1 MKLEVNTND
10 LPDSFGQ
17 SPKTE
22 QRQIVR
28 TKIIGDTSKNLKSTD
43 DSKTAENTARKEA
56 EIKSERRAETAKKA
70 NEANIDRVTEMRHL
84 RYEVITEADIV
95 QVSVINSED
104 GTIIRK
110 VPPDKVVNFAKK
122 FKEKR
127 DGRRRRLDVTA

>member
-1 MKLEVNTND
+1 MKLEVNTKD

-122 FKEKR
+122 FKEKK

>member
-1 MKLEVNTND
+1 MKLEVNTKD

-28 TKIIGDTSKNLKSTD
+28 TKIIGDTSKNLKNTD

-70 NEANIDRVTEMRHL
+70 NEANIDRVSEMRHL

-127 DGRRRRLDVTA
+127 DGRRRILDVTA

>member
-1 MKLEVNTND
+1 MKLEVNTKD

-127 DGRRRRLDVTA
+127 DGRRRILDVTA

>member
-1 MKLEVNTND
+1 MKLEVNTKD

-56 EIKSERRAETAKKA
+56 EIKSERRAQTAKKA

-127 DGRRRRLDVTA
+127 DGRRRILDVTA

>member
-1 MKLEVNTND
+1 MKLEVNTKD

-122 FKEKR
+122 FQGKE
-127 DGRRRRLDVTA
+127 RRPQTQT

>member
-1 MKLEVNTND
+1 MKLEVNTNE

-43 DSKTAENTARKEA
+43 DSKTAEKTARKEA

-127 DGRRRRLDVTA
+127 DGRRRILDVTA

>member
-1 MKLEVNTND
+1 MKLEVNTKD

-28 TKIIGDTSKNLKSTD
+28 TKIIGDTSTNLKSTD
-43 DSKTAENTARKEA
+43 YSKTAENTARKEA

-70 NEANIDRVTEMRHL
+70 NEANIDRVSEMRHL

-127 DGRRRRLDVTA
+127 DGRRRILDVTA